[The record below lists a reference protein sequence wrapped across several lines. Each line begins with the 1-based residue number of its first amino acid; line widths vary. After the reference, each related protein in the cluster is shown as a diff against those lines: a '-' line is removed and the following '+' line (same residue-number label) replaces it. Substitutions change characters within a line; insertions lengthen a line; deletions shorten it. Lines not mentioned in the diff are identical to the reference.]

1 MAGAS
6 GAGVAVRTVVG
17 VGEGFSAI
25 GAVGLGVE
33 AASGALVADG
43 AAVGTGVSFTA
54 NVGTEAAVG
63 VGIWVSTAAG
73 LDTVS
78 GPWVGGTDDCPQASN
93 PITRNPTNSF
103 NTLPQPDSSM
113 YPTCDTAYD
122 SAN

>member
-43 AAVGTGVSFTA
+43 AALGTGVSFTA

-78 GPWVGGTDDCPQASN
+78 GPWVGGTDDPPQASN
-93 PITRNPTNSF
+93 PVTRKPAKSL
-103 NTLPQPDSSM
+103 NTTTQPDSSVH
-113 YPTCDTAYD
+113 PTYD
-122 SAN
+122 NAC